1 MASPLVHIPKTF
13 PLPSFPPQKS
23 YFILTF
29 TFFFSKNIF
38 FSTQLLV
45 YGLLLVV
52 YNMITVQALLVHHC
66 HILCPLP
73 ENNVKSNIISGA
85 VLPMFLVYKRYNRKF
100 SSVAMQNF
108 AWNVCQQNL
117 FFVGLNKREGL
128 SQRLLRRYI
137 LQAKSEMFFWLSP
150 RK

>member
-13 PLPSFPPQKS
+13 PLPSFPPKKLF
-23 YFILTF
+23 YLNFHI
-29 TFFFSKNIF
+29 FFLEKYL

-52 YNMITVQALLVHHC
+52 YNMITVEALLVHHC

-85 VLPMFLVYKRYNRKF
+85 VLPIFLVYRRYNRKF

-137 LQAKSEMFFWLSP
+137 LQAKSEMFF
-150 RK
+150 